1 MEDTYEDIKME
12 FEVHVEDED
21 KDQKKGKKKKKE
33 LKKAVDVTIVKNS
46 LHLVEQVI

>member
-1 MEDTYEDIKME
+1 MKAKIRKRGR
-12 FEVHVEDED
+12 
-21 KDQKKGKKKKKE
+21 KRRKKKE